1 MNNFGYVMTFS
12 LQMTGFIL
20 LAEKIIILSRSVI
33 ITKYVGDS
41 KCLNMEKGK
50 AYISKEN
57 YVSTF
62 ETIYNIY
69 VGTILSFIGVF
80 MTIFDFQSDLSILN
94 KIIYSTSLICLFMLI
109 TVCIKKIIIL
119 NLKCKYKNNDK
130 IELNNCEVP
139 DGTMAMEVKE
149 DK

>member
-69 VGTILSFIGVF
+69 VGTILSFIGLF

-94 KIIYSTSLICLFMLI
+94 KITYSTSLLCLFMLI

-119 NLKCKYKNNDK
+119 NLKYKYKNNDK
-130 IELNNCEVP
+130 IELNNYEVP